1 MNSNI
6 NTPTASFHMNR
17 THHAFVGVPSYCI
30 DQHNLIAKSL
40 RDLKYSTKT
49 NWHVKEKPPIKQLSP
64 PMAELLGPLV
74 KKQSQTNTHKANI
87 IPTKMDVLLGR
98 GGLTNNHQGNT
109 NFRLMVEAEKHL
121 YRSLGDKKKLKNGFS
136 KMIMARV
143 FSSGGRFLKKDVASG
158 NWVEAEPIAIRRK
171 CSQALRERPLKSK
184 RMPQFQGPRWID
196 GK

>member
-1 MNSNI
+1 
-6 NTPTASFHMNR
+6 
-17 THHAFVGVPSYCI
+17 
-30 DQHNLIAKSL
+30 
-40 RDLKYSTKT
+40 
-49 NWHVKEKPPIKQLSP
+49 
-64 PMAELLGPLV
+64 
-74 KKQSQTNTHKANI
+74 
-87 IPTKMDVLLGR
+87 MDVLLGR
-98 GGLTNNHQGNT
+98 GGLTNNHEGNT

-184 RMPQFQGPRWID
+184 RMPKFQGPRWID